1 MKIENGYN
9 KYLQNIQQ
17 IKKQAVSNQKANA
30 SEKPAEKNVEVNIS
44 KEAKRLSEVSQQAA
58 RSERIEQ
65 IKAAVNNGTYEIDT
79 EKIAEGIMREIGRQK
94 GIEA

>member
-17 IKKQAVSNQKANA
+17 SKKATVSKQAVNG